1 MATIEEIRKEHKLT
15 DIFCE
20 LAQTPSPSLSEDKV
34 AEKIINILNSNNI
47 EASRDEYGNVIG
59 RVKAT
64 DETKKPILLGAHMD
78 VVGDDSPVNLRLN
91 GDIIETDKTRTLG
104 ADDKAGVSGAILLAI
119 EINQDKALKH
129 GGIELV
135 FTRDEEQGM
144 SGVKHVDLTKLN
156 SEYAIII
163 DADKY
168 GQFQIAGAS
177 YTKAEVFVH
186 AKFGGH
192 SGIDIADKNRLN
204 AARLIAELAL
214 SIPQGVYK
222 QDEYG
227 VVTSLN
233 LGAIVGGGIQA
244 PINRLKTSDVQS
256 KDYNKFMIEN
266 AVTNMINT
274 EAGLAYSIRSSNKE
288 FEDNLI
294 SDIQKIVDDF
304 NKKYEGLAQAELKTE
319 CHMKAF
325 EKSDDETMIEI
336 AKKVGAKLNTPL
348 DISSFHAGA
357 ETHYYSNN
365 LNAKGQKF
373 KPYLIGLADIENMH
387 SPNETMNF
395 KSHLKGYEFLKE
407 LFLEFNK

>member
-1 MATIEEIRKEHKLT
+1 MTIDEIRKEHKLT
-15 DIFCE
+15 DLFCE
-20 LAQTPSPSLSEDKV
+20 LATTPSPTLFEDKV
-34 AEKIINILNSNNI
+34 AEKIVKILTEHGV
-47 EASRDEYGNVIG
+47 EAHRDSYGNVIG
-59 RVKAT
+59 KLEAT
-64 DETKKPILLGAHMD
+64 DSSKKPLLLGAHMD

-104 ADDKAGVSGAILLAI
+104 ADDKAGVSGAVMLAI
-119 EINQDKALKH
+119 EIAQDKIIKH
-129 GGIELV
+129 GGLELV

-144 SGVKHVDLTKLN
+144 TGVKNVDLKQLN
-156 SEYAIII
+156 SEYALII
-163 DADKY
+163 DADRF

-177 YTKAEVFVH
+177 YTKAEVFVR
-186 AKFGGH
+186 AKLGGH
-192 SGIDIADKNRLN
+192 SGIDIADKDRLN
-204 AARLIAELAL
+204 AAKLVAELAL

-222 QDEYG
+222 QNEYG
-227 VVTSLN
+227 VVTSIN
-233 LGAIVGGGIQA
+233 LGAIVGGGIQS
-244 PINRLKTSDVQS
+244 PINRLKTSDVPS

-288 FEDNLI
+288 FEDNLVAE
-294 SDIQKIVDDF
+294 IQKIVDDF
-304 NKKYEGLAQAELKTE
+304 NKKYEPLAIAELKSE

-336 AKKVGAKLNTPL
+336 ARKVGSRLNVPL

-365 LNAKGQKF
+365 TNAKGQKF
-373 KPYLIGLADIENMH
+373 KPYLIGIADIENMH
-387 SPNETMNF
+387 SPNETMNY

>member
-1 MATIEEIRKEHKLT
+1 MTIDEIRKENKLT
-15 DIFCE
+15 DLFCE
-20 LAQTPSPSLSEDKV
+20 LATTPSPTLSEDKV
-34 AEKIINILNSNNI
+34 AEKIVKILTENGI
-47 EASRDEYGNVIG
+47 EAHRDSYGNVIG
-59 RVKAT
+59 KLGAT
-64 DETKKPILLGAHMD
+64 DLTKRPMLLSAHMD
-78 VVGDDSPVNLRLN
+78 VVGDDSPVNIRLN

-104 ADDKAGVSGAILLAI
+104 ADDKAGVSGAMMLAI
-119 EINQDKALKH
+119 ELAHDKTIKH
-129 GGIELV
+129 GGLELV

-144 SGVKHVDLTKLN
+144 TGVKNVDLKQLN
-156 SEYAIII
+156 SEYALVI
-163 DADKY
+163 DADKF

-186 AKFGGH
+186 AKLGGH
-192 SGIDIADKNRLN
+192 SGIDIADKDRLN
-204 AARLIAELAL
+204 AAKLIAELAL

-227 VVTSLN
+227 VVTSIN

-244 PINRLKTSDVQS
+244 PINRLKTSDVPS

-304 NKKYEGLAQAELKTE
+304 NKKYEPLASAQLKTE

-325 EKSDDETMIEI
+325 EKSEDETMIDL
-336 AKKVGAKLNTPL
+336 ARKVGGKLGVPL

-357 ETHYYSNN
+357 ETHYYANN
-365 LNAKGQKF
+365 TNAKGQKF
-373 KPYLIGLADIENMH
+373 KPYLVGIADIENMH
-387 SPNETMNF
+387 SPNETMNY

-407 LFLEFNK
+407 LFLEFNR